1 MAKKINLGKVGIT
14 TEGAYDSSKAY
25 EKLSCV
31 TYNHESWVSTKDVP
45 AGNAPDNA
53 SPFWQ
58 KMSARGEQGIQ
69 GPAGP
74 QGNSAFDGNG
84 VEIVNNLTQG
94 GEAAVLSAE
103 QGKILK
109 GELAELS
116 VQTDAK
122 LTELSEETSAKFERS
137 AESVAERFE
146 GVDTEI
152 EQLKRGEA
160 YVFGETLAFRNYA
173 DAMVQGN
180 TLTL

>member
-69 GPAGP
+69 GPVGP

-116 VQTDAK
+116 AETDK
-122 LTELSEETSAKFERS
+122 KFVS
-137 AESVAERFE
+137 
-146 GVDTEI
+146 VDTEI
-152 EQLKRGEA
+152 ENLKRGEA